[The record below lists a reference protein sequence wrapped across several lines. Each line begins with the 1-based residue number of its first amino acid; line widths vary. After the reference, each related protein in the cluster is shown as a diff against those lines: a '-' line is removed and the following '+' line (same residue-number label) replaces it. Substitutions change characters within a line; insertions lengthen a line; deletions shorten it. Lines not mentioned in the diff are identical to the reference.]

1 MFAVSTNITTQFAT
15 QKVSSSSSSVRSTRK
30 SCHQKKIV
38 THITKAAFK
47 TTKSEKIFE
56 EAQDL
61 LPGGVNSPVRAFKS
75 VGGQPIVF
83 DKVKGACALYKLFLF
98 FDWILS
104 KTPLSQSKNREKKIS
119 DFFSFLCWYKFFVCS
134 SSLCFCVLQQ
144 QQQKTTT
151 TTKTCTKKID
161 DSPLTVF
168 IFFSSPMYY

>member
-83 DKVKGACALYKLFLF
+83 DKVKGACALYKLFLSSIGFYLKHLFRKAKTERQRFQIF
-98 FDWILS
+98 FL
-104 KTPLSQSKNREKKIS
+104 
-119 DFFSFLCWYKFFVCS
+119 FFVGNI
-134 SSLCFCVLQQ
+134 CVFEQL
-144 QQQKTTT
+144 
-151 TTKTCTKKID
+151 
-161 DSPLTVF
+161 VF
-168 IFFSSPMYY
+168 AF

>member
-1 MFAVSTNITTQFAT
+1 MFAVSMNITTQFAT

-98 FDWILS
+98 FDNWILS
-104 KTPLSQSKNREKKIS
+104 KTPLSQSKNRETKIS
-119 DFFSFLCWYKFFVCS
+119 DFFSLFLLVIFVCS
-134 SSLCFCVLQQ
+134 SSLCLRFEQQ
-144 QQQKTTT
+144 KQQQKQQRAQKNSTT
-151 TTKTCTKKID
+151 
-161 DSPLTVF
+161 LL
-168 IFFSSPMYY
+168 

>member
-1 MFAVSTNITTQFAT
+1 MSREKEDSNWTDDSALWYPKKKKSNATSSQSRYIQTRARSKNTYSTTYFNINNYDQNTTTTTITKQRICLPFPRT
-15 QKVSSSSSSVRSTRK
+15 LPPSLPLKRCPPLLPPSDLTRK

-98 FDWILS
+98 FD
-104 KTPLSQSKNREKKIS
+104 
-119 DFFSFLCWYKFFVCS
+119 
-134 SSLCFCVLQQ
+134 
-144 QQQKTTT
+144 
-151 TTKTCTKKID
+151 
-161 DSPLTVF
+161 
-168 IFFSSPMYY
+168 

>member
-104 KTPLSQSKNREKKIS
+104 KTPLSQSKNRETKIS
-119 DFFSFLCWYKFFVCS
+119 DFFSLFLLVIFVCS
-134 SSLCFCVLQQ
+134 SSLCLRFE
-144 QQQKTTT
+144 QQKQQKQRAQKNSTT
-151 TTKTCTKKID
+151 
-161 DSPLTVF
+161 LL
-168 IFFSSPMYY
+168 

>member
-104 KTPLSQSKNREKKIS
+104 KTPLSQSKNRETKIS
-119 DFFSFLCWYKFFVCS
+119 DFFSLFCLVIFVCS
-134 SSLCFCVLQQ
+134 SSLCLRFE
-144 QQQKTTT
+144 QQKQQKKQQRAQKNSTT
-151 TTKTCTKKID
+151 
-161 DSPLTVF
+161 LL
-168 IFFSSPMYY
+168 

>member
-104 KTPLSQSKNREKKIS
+104 KTPLSQSKNREK
-119 DFFSFLCWYKFFVCS
+119 DFRFFFSFFVGNI
-134 SSLCFCVLQQ
+134 CVFEQL
-144 QQQKTTT
+144 
-151 TTKTCTKKID
+151 
-161 DSPLTVF
+161 VF
-168 IFFSSPMYY
+168 AF

>member
-1 MFAVSTNITTQFAT
+1 MLAVSTNITTQFAT

-104 KTPLSQSKNREKKIS
+104 KTPLSQSKNRETKIS
-119 DFFSFLCWYKFFVCS
+119 DFFSLFLLVIFVCS
-134 SSLCFCVLQQ
+134 RSLCLRFEQQ
-144 QQQKTTT
+144 KQQQKQQRAQKNSTT
-151 TTKTCTKKID
+151 
-161 DSPLTVF
+161 LL
-168 IFFSSPMYY
+168 

>member
-15 QKVSSSSSSVRSTRK
+15 QKLSSSSSSVRSTRK

-98 FDWILS
+98 FVGFYLKHLFRKA
-104 KTPLSQSKNREKKIS
+104 KTERKRFQI
-119 DFFSFLCWYKFFVCS
+119 FFLFFVGN
-134 SSLCFCVLQQ
+134 
-144 QQQKTTT
+144 
-151 TTKTCTKKID
+151 I
-161 DSPLTVF
+161 VF
-168 IFFSSPMYY
+168 EQLVFAF

>member
-15 QKVSSSSSSVRSTRK
+15 QKVYSSSSSVRSTRK

-104 KTPLSQSKNREKKIS
+104 KTPLSQSKNRETKIS
-119 DFFSFLCWYKFFVCS
+119 DFFSLFLFGNI
-134 SSLCFCVLQQ
+134 CVFEQLVFAFWTTKT
-144 QQQKTTT
+144 KTTKT
-151 TTKTCTKKID
+151 TCTKKFD
-161 DSPLTVF
+161 DSPLTVY

>member
-1 MFAVSTNITTQFAT
+1 MFAVSMNITTQFAT

-104 KTPLSQSKNREKKIS
+104 KTPLSQSKNRETKIS
-119 DFFSFLCWYKFFVCS
+119 DFFSLFLLVIFVCS
-134 SSLCFCVLQQ
+134 SSLCLRFEQQ
-144 QQQKTTT
+144 KQQQKQQRAQKNSTT
-151 TTKTCTKKID
+151 
-161 DSPLTVF
+161 LL
-168 IFFSSPMYY
+168 

>member
-104 KTPLSQSKNREKKIS
+104 KTPLSQSKNRETKIS
-119 DFFSFLCWYKFFVCS
+119 DFFSLFLLVIFVCS
-134 SSLCFCVLQQ
+134 SSLCLRFEQQ
-144 QQQKTTT
+144 KQQQKQQRAQKNSTT
-151 TTKTCTKKID
+151 
-161 DSPLTVF
+161 LL
-168 IFFSSPMYY
+168 

>member
-104 KTPLSQSKNREKKIS
+104 KTPLSQSKNRETKIS
-119 DFFSFLCWYKFFVCS
+119 DYFSFFLFGNICVFDLCVFAFLKN
-134 SSLCFCVLQQ
+134 Q
-144 QQQKTTT
+144 
-151 TTKTCTKKID
+151 TTKKKTTCTKKFD

>member
-104 KTPLSQSKNREKKIS
+104 KTPLSQSKNRETKIS
-119 DFFSFLCWYKFFVCS
+119 DFFSFFCWLCS
-134 SSLCFCVLQQ
+134 SSCSLCLRFEKQQ
-144 QQQKTTT
+144 QHQQRAQKNST
-151 TTKTCTKKID
+151 
-161 DSPLTVF
+161 LL
-168 IFFSSPMYY
+168 